1 MFKKFL
7 LLVVF
12 ILFALPQTFAADLL
26 DFVPNDAGLVIRA
39 NIQQIVSIPEI
50 KTKVQELINQQGN
63 DYIEQVKATGF
74 DPLTDINSLVLFM
87 PLEKMQRTNMANS
100 NIAFLVDG
108 KFDIDKTI
116 ESIKSKKEN
125 ASNILVST
133 EDNFTTITFVSDK
146 GNSKMIFFDKNTV
159 VVGTVI
165 GVANAKAVK
174 LGKIENIKNN
184 KDFSN
189 VITKLN
195 QNATLALA
203 ATLPEELRQYIA
215 SNENAK
221 PLSTIQYLSLDLT
234 KTKDIDINVNGYFAP
249 KTDMEAVSKLLKQ
262 FGEVL
267 NTTKA
272 PYGVLVDFAKNYKAT
287 TEGLTAKISSLVTQ
301 DSIDKLIESKGHV
314 NKEEKK

>member
-1 MFKKFL
+1 MFKKIFL
-7 LLVVF
+7 LAVF
-12 ILFALPQTFAADLL
+12 ILFALSQTFAADLL

-50 KTKVQELINQQGN
+50 KAQIQELINQQGN
-63 DYIEQVKATGF
+63 DYVNQVKSTGF
-74 DPLTDINSLVLFM
+74 DPLTDINSLLLFM
-87 PLEKMQRTNMANS
+87 PLEKMQKTNMVNS
-100 NIAFLVDG
+100 NIAFVIDG

-125 ASNILVST
+125 VNNILVST

-146 GNSKMIFFDKNTV
+146 GNSKMIFFDKNTA

-174 LGKIENIKNN
+174 LGKIANIKNN

-203 ATLPEELRQYIA
+203 ATLPDEIRQYIA
-215 SNENAK
+215 ANESAK
-221 PLSTIQYLSLDLT
+221 PLSSIQYLSLDLT
-234 KTKDIDINVNGYFAP
+234 KTKDIDINVIGDFAP
-249 KTDMEAVSKLLKQ
+249 KTDMEAVTKLLKQ
-262 FGEVL
+262 FGETL
-267 NTTKA
+267 NANNA
-272 PYGVLVDFAKNYKAT
+272 PYGVLVDIAKNYKVT
-287 TEGLTAKISSLVTQ
+287 SEGMTAKVSSLVTQ
-301 DSIDKLIESKGHV
+301 DSINKLFESKDGV
-314 NKEEKK
+314 EEEKK